1 MKLQTFAQEQPFPG
15 QWRACEHSRLEKL
28 LDCDG
33 VLYFDDLGLVIGQR
47 DLVLGIVCS
56 YLRRQQ
62 NLHVNISLLRFGV
75 ACTCVQIQW
84 VRPGPCL
91 GGLEGLVWAVAHW
104 SGQSAQFWDILY
116 QSVYL
121 YHTDESYCKT
131 LWNLSWPQRSSADL
145 SSLSLP
151 KTGHFRPLQ
160 TTSDVLSSVLDV
172 TGCAQAFSRQA
183 RHSYSSPGTNLRGGH
198 DRCLPVPMACCMLYA
213 QIKRDAQFEDGGD
226 RSACIR
232 AFSSPDSIS
241 QIDTNKINYVPW
253 HTIRYLYI
261 LLWTTMHSIY
271 RFVFCRGLSWHD
283 LTYTRAARDFLDNRR
298 YMYHCRE
305 SAGMQAC
312 FKR

>member
-56 YLRRQQ
+56 YLRRLQ

-160 TTSDVLSSVLDV
+160 TCSALCSMWPDVLRHFQGKHV
-172 TGCAQAFSRQA
+172 TATAALEPTCVEATTDAFQFPWHA
-183 RHSYSSPGTNLRGGH
+183 
-198 DRCLPVPMACCMLYA
+198 VCCM
-213 QIKRDAQFEDGGD
+213 RRFEDGGD

-232 AFSSPDSIS
+232 AFSSPNSIS

-271 RFVFCRGLSWHD
+271 RFVFCRGSSWHD

-298 YMYHCRE
+298 YIYHCRE